1 MPCGNVTES
10 LCDDESVDLN
20 VNTVTVV
27 LWPVVIVIVIV
38 VICAMCEMHCVVFSL
53 SCRALIAKCDDDADD
68 EDDTHI
74 VRQMAT

>member
-1 MPCGNVTES
+1 MPCGNATES

-27 LWPVVIVIVIV
+27 LWPVVIVIV